1 MTLHWCEV
9 RGWSIWPLGDSGR
22 VPVVMPWN
30 DLVLAVTH
38 LGNSVL
44 MLSSA
49 FVLGVWFALG
59 SAWRV
64 SLKWAWA
71 VGVAVLLV
79 LATKVAFFGWGVG
92 IALIDF
98 TGISGHAML
107 ATAVLPALAAAM
119 TVRLSLQMGAVAV
132 GIAFVV
138 AIAVGLTRIELG
150 AHSLSEVLL
159 GWGVGLVV
167 AVLVLRA
174 LYAARH
180 VFSAESRFLLSPWPL
195 VVANAMLLIA
205 TAPRGGRA
213 GLETHGLVI
222 QLALWVSGRAEP
234 FTRSMLHS

>member
-1 MTLHWCEV
+1 
-9 RGWSIWPLGDSGR
+9 
-22 VPVVMPWN
+22 MPWN

-49 FVLGVWFALG
+49 LVLGVWLALG
-59 SAWRV
+59 SAWGV
-64 SLKWAWA
+64 CLKWAWA

-92 IALIDF
+92 IAQIDF

-119 TVRLSLQMGAVAV
+119 TARFSLQMGAVAV
-132 GIAFVV
+132 GMAFVV

-167 AVLVLRA
+167 AVLALRA
-174 LYAARH
+174 LYAMRARH
-180 VFSAESRFLLSPWPL
+180 VLSAESRFLLSPWPL
-195 VVANAMLLIA
+195 VVVNVMLLIT

-234 FTRSMLHS
+234 FTRAMLHS